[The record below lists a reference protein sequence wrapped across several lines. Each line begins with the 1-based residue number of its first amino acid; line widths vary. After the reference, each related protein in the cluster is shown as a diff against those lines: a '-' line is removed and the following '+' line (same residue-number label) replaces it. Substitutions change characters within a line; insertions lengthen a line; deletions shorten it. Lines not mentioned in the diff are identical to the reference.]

1 MKQTK
6 YIPGDLVK
14 FKGNICEIMSAD
26 NGDKRHS
33 QYSVIEVGKGI
44 LSFKFAHEREMEPIP
59 LTSNILKKNGW
70 KDDGWYDFTY
80 KDKLYLFSTEYDKKH
95 NIISTEV
102 HSNAS
107 PDSYDVCQD
116 DFYLTT
122 ISCVHELQH
131 LLFGLGINNEMEV

>member
-1 MKQTK
+1 M
-6 YIPGDLVK
+6 Y
-14 FKGNICEIMSAD
+14 KGNICEIMSAD

-44 LSFKFAHEREMEPIP
+44 ESFKFAHEREIEPIP
-59 LTSNILKKNGW
+59 LTSNILKKSGW
-70 KDDGWYDFTY
+70 EDNGWYDFTY
-80 KDKLYLFSTEYDKKH
+80 KDKLYLFNTEYDKKH

-107 PDSYDVCQD
+107 PCSDDVGQD

-122 ISCVHELQH
+122 ISCVHQLQH
-131 LLFGLGINNEMEV
+131 LLYGLGIKSKIKV